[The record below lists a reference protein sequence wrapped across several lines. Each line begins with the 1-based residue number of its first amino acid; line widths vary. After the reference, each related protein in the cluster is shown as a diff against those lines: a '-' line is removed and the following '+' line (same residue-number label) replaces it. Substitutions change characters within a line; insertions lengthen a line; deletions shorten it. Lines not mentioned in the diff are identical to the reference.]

1 MYMYYLGDMLASSAH
16 W

>member
-1 MYMYYLGDMLASSAH
+1 MYYLGDMLASSAH